1 MDLIKSREPLSPLN
15 YKLTL
20 SSPGGGGDVYYL
32 LVVCESFISN
42 QILLQFL

>member
-15 YKLTL
+15 YILTL

-42 QILLQFL
+42 QILLEFL